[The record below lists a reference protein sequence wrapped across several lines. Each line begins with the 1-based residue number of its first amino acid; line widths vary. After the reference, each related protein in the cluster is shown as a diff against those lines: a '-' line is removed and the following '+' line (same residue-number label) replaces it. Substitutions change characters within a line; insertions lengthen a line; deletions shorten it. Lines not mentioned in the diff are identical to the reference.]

1 MKTDVG
7 KLISVCSTNEHLL
20 NHFTTQF
27 ESINEQLKGNS
38 AKILNFEHRIQEIQS
53 SYNESRIDMLKMVE
67 QQIKTMGESVQRAT
81 QLAESTFTTI
91 NGHTSKLNEQDSAIS
106 LSKLK
111 VEALIK
117 EVAGVYRDMGN
128 LENFKQDRQTATNQ
142 YKDLMNSYNHLY
154 T

>member
-1 MKTDVG
+1 
-7 KLISVCSTNEHLL
+7 
-20 NHFTTQF
+20 
-27 ESINEQLKGNS
+27 
-38 AKILNFEHRIQEIQS
+38 
-53 SYNESRIDMLKMVE
+53 
-67 QQIKTMGESVQRAT
+67 MGESVQRAT

-128 LENFKQDRQTATNQ
+128 LENFKQDR
-142 YKDLMNSYNHLY
+142 
-154 T
+154 